1 MGELLQRVPR
11 VGSAATP
18 ALSVAPLFAVQ
29 QQQRGAPG
37 NNNNLSSAP
46 SYTPPG
52 SADELTAG
60 VGGGGGSAGATNN
73 VSTAAAVARAAVA
86 ELDALFKVVGTP
98 TRADVAAVESLPW
111 RRHLSRLRHRAP
123 TLQRRLGGAAGEVAL
138 SLLAHLLAFDPARR
152 ASASE
157 ALAHEYFQGWSIE
170 RDLHPG
176 MFSASASASASA
188 AGASLKA
195 GGAATATAAPP
206 PPSRRQFKHYYDEP
220 DPAAALALLEMEA
233 DAACQGYVS
242 SLGCG
247 DTPGGG
253 VSQTESAR
261 RSEAGI
267 PALRALLE
275 AECASLAAAAA
286 EARSRRQTEEG
297 GGGGGGSNG
306 FEGASSSVPSRLS
319 NPSSSAAA
327 SLPPRPPQ
335 PPPRR
340 STASYLG
347 SGTSLSDLERESGGK
362 GGGKGGGGAGEAPT
376 AEAQAAAA
384 SRAFGAHV
392 ADAVKV
398 RREGGK
404 ERERKRKRRE
414 KSKLEKKK
422 THFSFPFFFFLNYIP
437 KKITGLPGTERV
449 PVPGEARRMDQRPCS
464 PRRKSPWPGVGGEP
478 ACGRKGGAGCPEA
491 AGEVKR
497 ERKKESVF
505 FFLLFVNQKQ

>member
-29 QQQRGAPG
+29 QQHKAPA
-37 NNNNLSSAP
+37 SS

-52 SADELTAG
+52 SADELM
-60 VGGGGGSAGATNN
+60 GSAGGVLNATTTNP
-73 VSTAAAVARAAVA
+73 STAAAVARAAVA

-111 RRHLSRLRHRAP
+111 RRHLSRLRSRAP
-123 TLQRRLGGAAGEVAL
+123 TLQRRLGGSAGEVAL
-138 SLLAHLLAFDPARR
+138 SLLAHLLAFDPRRR

-157 ALAHEYFQGWSIE
+157 ALAHEYFSGWSIE
-170 RDLHPG
+170 RDLPG
-176 MFSASASASASA
+176 LFRCRSGGGGGGGGVEGGGEAVAEMEGEAVA
-188 AGASLKA
+188 ARAM
-195 GGAATATAAPP
+195 AAAAAAAAAAENAAAAPPTAAPIP
-206 PPSRRQFKHYYDEP
+206 PPPPPPQPPRFRHYYDET
-220 DPAAALALLEMEA
+220 DPAAALALLEREA

-253 VSQTESAR
+253 VSQTESSR

-286 EARSRRQTEEG
+286 AAEARGSGTLGKGESNSG
-297 GGGGGGSNG
+297 GGGEFGRV
-306 FEGASSSVPSRLS
+306 ASSSRPGARSS
-319 NPSSSAAA
+319 NSTSSA

-335 PPPRR
+335 PPPWR
-340 STASYLG
+340 SKASYLG
-347 SGTSLSDLERESGGK
+347 SGGDLSGDF
-362 GGGKGGGGAGEAPT
+362 GGGGGGERGAAGGAGGGGGGEQQFGNGGGRGRGGSEGAPT

-398 RREGGK
+398 NALARARDRE
-404 ERERKRKRRE
+404 KRK
-414 KSKLEKKK
+414 L
-422 THFSFPFFFFLNYIP
+422 F
-437 KKITGLPGTERV
+437 
-449 PVPGEARRMDQRPCS
+449 
-464 PRRKSPWPGVGGEP
+464 
-478 ACGRKGGAGCPEA
+478 
-491 AGEVKR
+491 
-497 ERKKESVF
+497 KKEK
-505 FFLLFVNQKQ
+505 N